1 LAAGLP
7 FRGREIF
14 MAGTIETDAAPPK
27 QSGLPNRRD
36 KLKIGSSFCA
46 QMDAALE
53 RPKFG
58 MIQMAS
64 VAMRSEGIKGANLHQ
79 KRARRN
85 RIHYYKN
92 YHTFQHL
99 RLPDAHWDHGFLQND
114 GTLKPPNESPA
125 TPSAEP

>member
-7 FRGREIF
+7 FRGQEEIF

-64 VAMRSEGIKGANLHQ
+64 VAMRSEGIKGVNLHQ
-79 KRARRN
+79 KTG
-85 RIHYYKN
+85 KE
-92 YHTFQHL
+92 
-99 RLPDAHWDHGFLQND
+99 
-114 GTLKPPNESPA
+114 K
-125 TPSAEP
+125 